1 MVAARVDREEGVVH
15 HRGGNRA
22 RLETTVIIVGANGH
36 RQRRPRRDLALS
48 QAMPQASDVKKVV
61 EHVGSPLKEVA
72 LRDGLTGAQYQ
83 RVGEMMAA
91 LSQQGRNN
99 MLVGLMA
106 YMADVMGDIAVLPR
120 DHLCEEDRSS
130 ASGVRREGR
139 DRTPRPTGP
148 ADDEIMIE
156 VEEEDPE
163 PDGEPDTDDTNLMQ
177 TGRSNR
183 VWGMLLETFAVALQK
198 IRDEDRPHVA
208 AEMLGWLHDEYGGR
222 LRRRR
227 PEGGV
232 VAKEQR
238 SWLQHW
244 WNLLQ
249 PHLAGSSRST
259 SSHEDGP
266 LLVDSLGSHEGRSE
280 GCQSTFGIT
289 EDDMLHMAREAEEEM
304 THLRRV
310 NTRYPDE
317 PSDVVDARV
326 EAGSDGS
333 TQFVLLGR
341 RGTKPGARHQ

>member
-1 MVAARVDREEGVVH
+1 MR
-15 HRGGNRA
+15 N
-22 RLETTVIIVGANGH
+22 
-36 RQRRPRRDLALS
+36 
-48 QAMPQASDVKKVV
+48 
-61 EHVGSPLKEVA
+61 
-72 LRDGLTGAQYQ
+72 GLTGAQYQ

-91 LSQQGRNN
+91 LNQQGRNN

-106 YMADVMGDIAVLPR
+106 YMADVMGDIAVLAR

-139 DRTPRPTGP
+139 DRTPRRTGP

-163 PDGEPDTDDTNLMQ
+163 PDGEPDTDDTNLLQ

-208 AEMLGWLHDEYGGR
+208 AEMLGWLHDEYGPSSMLSVAAQALEAALVVFGEGGR
-222 LRRRR
+222 R
-227 PEGGV
+227 GGV

-249 PHLAGSSRST
+249 PHLA
-259 SSHEDGP
+259 
-266 LLVDSLGSHEGRSE
+266 
-280 GCQSTFGIT
+280 
-289 EDDMLHMAREAEEEM
+289 
-304 THLRRV
+304 LRGFQISKL
-310 NTRYPDE
+310 P
-317 PSDVVDARV
+317 
-326 EAGSDGS
+326 
-333 TQFVLLGR
+333 
-341 RGTKPGARHQ
+341 